1 MMADMHANLR
11 TKRHWLVGSGFILLF
26 CLLLTF
32 RLGLWEGGTPVP
44 PGAYEAQPSLPAR
57 DDWFTISQEG
67 RKIGYAHRT
76 MAPTT
81 AGYDLKE
88 EVLLYINTMGVLQ
101 PLHFQTAGN
110 LDPRMSLTAFTFGL
124 NSGLFRFHAR
134 GSVKG
139 KLLNLYIGP
148 PGEEKAIEIALKE
161 PLYLSAGVFEV
172 SRFVGLQPGEK
183 RTFHV
188 FDPVAMGERP
198 VTVSRSSVDEVI
210 LQGGERKLV
219 TKFALNFMGVTQFA
233 WVDVAGNI
241 LREKGIL
248 GIVLKKPIRREALA
262 GLDRLGSADL
272 TDLAAI
278 PANRVLE
285 NHEEL
290 QELQV
295 RLSNLDAAVFSL
307 DGDRQ
312 TWSKGV
318 LRIRKKAAPN
328 RQETKITEGNPALQ
342 PGPLIQSDHPLII
355 GKAEEIIAAGDTEEE
370 KARKLMDWVYR
381 QVKKR
386 PVLSVPNALE
396 TLTNLV
402 GDCNEHAMLLAALA
416 RAAGIPAEVEAGLV
430 YSKGKFYY
438 HAWNALYLKGTWVT
452 ADAVL
457 GQMPADVTHIRFV
470 RGAAERQMDLLGLIG
485 RLRLEII
492 DVL

>member
-1 MMADMHANLR
+1 MMVGMHVDLR

-32 RLGLWEGGTPVP
+32 RLGWWEGRAPARH
-44 PGAYEAQPSLPAR
+44 GAGDAQPFLTAR

-76 MAPTT
+76 IAPTT
-81 AGYDLKE
+81 TGYDLQE

-101 PLHFQTAGN
+101 PLHFQTAGS
-110 LDPRMSLTAFTFGL
+110 LDSRMRLTAFTFGL
-124 NSGLFRFHAR
+124 NSGLFRFNAR
-134 GSVKG
+134 GVVKG
-139 KLLNLYIGP
+139 KLLHLQIGA
-148 PGEEKAIEIALKE
+148 PGEEKAAEIVLKE

-172 SRFVGLQPGEK
+172 SRLVGLQPGEN

-198 VTVSRSSVDEVI
+198 VTVSRADIDEFI
-210 LQGGERKLV
+210 LQDGKRKRV

-233 WVDVAGNI
+233 WVDAEGNI

-248 GIVLKKPIRREALA
+248 GIVLERTIRREALA

-285 NHEEL
+285 NPAAL

-312 TWSKGV
+312 AWHKGV

-328 RQETKITEGNPALQ
+328 GKERKIMGDNPALK

-355 GKAEEIIAAGDTEEE
+355 GKAAEIIAAGDTDGE
-370 KARKLMDWVYR
+370 KAAKLMNWVYR

-430 YSKGKFYY
+430 YSRGKFYY
-438 HAWNALYLKGTWVT
+438 HAWNALYLEGAWVT

-470 RGAAERQMDLLGLIG
+470 RGAAERQMDLVGLIG
-485 RLRLEII
+485 RLHVEI
-492 DVL
+492 VAAL